1 MIKQDLITGVRFAG
15 AASMIIITLI
25 IALANRGKIRSSV
38 YERSRWLT
46 MKKYK
51 QPAIKLV
58 NIKTTI
64 LAGSDPNPTIGEGDH
79 GVCESKR
86 GIFEYAE

>member
-1 MIKQDLITGVRFAG
+1 
-15 AASMIIITLI
+15 
-25 IALANRGKIRSSV
+25 
-38 YERSRWLT
+38 

-51 QPAIKLV
+51 QPTIKLV

-79 GVCESKR
+79 GANDSKR
-86 GIFEYAE
+86 GIFEYME

>member
-1 MIKQDLITGVRFAG
+1 
-15 AASMIIITLI
+15 
-25 IALANRGKIRSSV
+25 
-38 YERSRWLT
+38 

-64 LAGSDPNPTIGEGDH
+64 LAGSDPNVKFGDGEH